1 MNWIFACLF
10 LFIAIKIV
18 PVGVQALKE
27 FLTTAEA
34 DVRSLASLYAEV
46 VSFFQ
51 TSITEVC

>member
-10 LFIAIKIV
+10 LFLAIKIV